1 MQKKNGQY
9 LWFALLGLG
18 FQPETAAASLA
29 GKTNIKHL
37 SLGPNMFNK
46 PNKDAFYLVTHFL
59 LEKLNPAR
67 FHEAYRHCWPV
78 LDHKAD
84 AEFRKVTCT
93 WLREIMDE
101 TANAGS
107 KVVMSLFLSPGGP
120 KFVGLMLH
128 LASHVMLQDMKTFTM
143 DKSWVPEAAATP
155 ASTLTVAVERLN
167 LARSRFLRA
176 AVDQDGF
183 LRDYQKRAQA
193 LVKSMRDLK
202 ADGAK
207 CDQFL
212 KRHVSETAQDA
223 DSFSEKIGKVRAL
236 WSAIEGML
244 SVVKED
250 QTAVESV
257 LKGDVDQCVLDGTNR
272 VLRLP
277 RCLLERI
284 ERLPHQL
291 SSGRVYEA
299 GHLNLLCVM
308 ELSNHALQLLKEE
321 RSLLPPDAKLQP
333 DARLLQ
339 EKCQQMS
346 RVLQDLHLIRQK
358 LSKEEIPEVR
368 SAIRALQA
376 DWDQK
381 WMNTLKE
388 KPLVSFLNED
398 PALGFLSPM
407 APLSFEPAAEATYRR
422 SVFSQFPAKLLE
434 DKPTEVE
441 STEDVKTSL
450 DIRSSLKVS
459 GPSEQ
464 HVVPPISRANTSLDW
479 LFDTPPSP
487 PQKASAVLPRPAG
500 VRKTVHQKTAP
511 LKTETEILD
520 LEYENLADQ
529 FADAI
534 TTASPSEARVKG
546 LDLEGL
552 LGTLQRNPFSARK
565 QLPRTPES
573 LIIDVKSSWRKA
585 VEEEEAQRN
594 SPSAELN
601 DGLTGR
607 LGRVSQQLNP
617 SPDAPSQTASCT
629 SALTPADSDA
639 SAFRQPAVVPK
650 SSLLWDTF
658 STEAHDSPSGTGSS
672 AVQFS
677 LDHETLPE
685 MPSCDSLN
693 LEDEAVDMTS
703 EDEEVLIPSLKTRF
717 KETLPT
723 SPHEGSRKGFP
734 TDKTGTPLSDCR
746 VSSME
751 TSWLIKP
758 ASPEEKNQV
767 FSLDLD
773 ALDSPPK
780 KQEFS
785 LPTLITFSPIDDMKC

>member
-1 MQKKNGQY
+1 MANPIPMQKKNGQY

-120 KFVGLMLH
+120 KFIGLMLH
-128 LASHVMLQDMKTFTM
+128 VASHVMLQDMKTLTT
-143 DKSWVPEAAATP
+143 DKSWIPEAAAIP
-155 ASTLTVAVERLN
+155 ASTLNFAVQRLN
-167 LARSRFLRA
+167 LARTRFLKA
-176 AVDQDGF
+176 AVDQDRF
-183 LRDYQKRAQA
+183 LHGYQRRAQA

-202 ADGAK
+202 ADGSK
-207 CDQFL
+207 YDQLL
-212 KRHVSETAQDA
+212 KRHISETAQDA
-223 DSFSEKIGKVRAL
+223 GSLSEKIMKVRAL

-244 SVVKED
+244 SAVKQQ
-250 QTAVESV
+250 QTAVDSV
-257 LKGDVDQCVLDGTNR
+257 LKGEVDQYILDGRNR
-272 VLRLP
+272 VLKLP

-291 SSGRVYEA
+291 ASGAVYEA
-299 GHLNLLCVM
+299 GQLNLLCVM
-308 ELSNHALQLLKEE
+308 ELLNHALQLLKEE
-321 RSLLPPDAKLQP
+321 RCRVSPDAEPQP
-333 DARLLQ
+333 AAQHLQ

-346 RVLQDLHLIRQK
+346 RVLQDLHIIRQK

-368 SAIRALQA
+368 SAIRELQA
-376 DWDQK
+376 NWDQR
-381 WMNTLKE
+381 WMQILKE

-398 PALGFLSPM
+398 PVSYPALRFLSPL
-407 APLSFEPAAEATYRR
+407 APLSFEPAPEAAYKH
-422 SVFSQFPAKLLE
+422 SIFSQFPAKLL
-434 DKPTEVE
+434 DKPAEVE
-441 STEDVKTSL
+441 SPEDVNTSL
-450 DIRSSLKVS
+450 GIRSFPTVS
-459 GPSEQ
+459 GTSEQ
-464 HVVPPISRANTSLDW
+464 PVVPEISRANTSLDW

-487 PQKASAVLPRPAG
+487 PQKATAG
-500 VRKTVHQKTAP
+500 PPPQPSVRKTTHQKMAP
-511 LKTETEILD
+511 LKTKTEILD

-534 TTASPSEARVKG
+534 TTTSPSEAGVRG
-546 LDLEGL
+546 LEGL
-552 LGTLQRNPFSARK
+552 LSTLQRDPFSARK

-573 LIIDVKSSWRKA
+573 LIMDVKSSWRRA
-585 VEEEEAQRN
+585 VEEDEGKTSQ
-594 SPSAELN
+594 SAELH
-601 DGLTGR
+601 DSITGR
-607 LGRVSQQLNP
+607 LCPVSQLQNT
-617 SPDAPSQTASCT
+617 SAGVPSQI
-629 SALTPADSDA
+629 LTDQGS
-639 SAFRQPAVVPK
+639 SSFCKRVVFPK

-658 STEAHDSPSGTGSS
+658 NTEAHDSPSGTGSS

-693 LEDEAVDMTS
+693 FDDEAVDMTS
-703 EDEEVLIPSLKTRF
+703 EEDEELLIPSLKTKLKRLSHRGS
-717 KETLPT
+717 KDV
-723 SPHEGSRKGFP
+723 SPMAS
-734 TDKTGTPLSDCR
+734 TGTAQGLLSDYQI
-746 VSSME
+746 SSVE
-751 TSWLIKP
+751 ESWVVEP
-758 ASPEEKNQV
+758 AASEEKNKV
-767 FSLDLD
+767 FSLDP
-773 ALDSPPK
+773 LDSSPK
-780 KQEFS
+780 QQEFS
-785 LPTLITFSPIDDMKC
+785 LPTLITFSPMDDMKC